1 MTYKAC
7 RAWRRGFAKYLNR
20 RRGTLAINKADIL
33 TTTPPATCLG
43 EIAVV
48 LEMAQRSGAN
58 KVEESQE
65 WDDSRRDHECE
76 VNNGARAKAR
86 RRRTSKRKVRIPK
99 LESSHALDTHKQNA
113 SAVNA
118 TMSSATAPTTALC
131 APRPRTCQLKL
142 KFGLAMLGRHYLHYH
157 VSSNTSC
164 KEGVV

>member
-99 LESSHALDTHKQNA
+99 LESSHALDTRDDVECD
-113 SAVNA
+113 S
-118 TMSSATAPTTALC
+118 TRPTTALC